1 MTKGKMK
8 KHKKVLNKLKINRKP
23 ADKTPLD
30 NRITNEN
37 LADHREEVLDSARKY
52 KYPLRQPKH
61 RLVKISLI
69 IAIAA
74 IVGFFVYCT
83 AALYRV
89 KTSSPFLY
97 QVAKVIPFPLARI
110 GSDFVSYESYLF
122 EINHY
127 EHYYRTQQSVDFN
140 SESGKR
146 QLEQFKKRAVQQ
158 VINDAYVKEIASE
171 KGINVSD
178 KEVNDRITL
187 IKSQNRIGSSDKE
200 FQDVLR
206 EFWNWSVNDFK
217 RSLKQQILE
226 EKVKAALDSEA
237 TDKAQKAL
245 ADINSGK
252 DFAVVAKKVSEDP
265 STKNSG
271 GEFGFN
277 INKNNRDISPATVDA
292 LFKLKP
298 GQTSGIIN
306 VGYGL
311 EIVKN
316 LSQKDGSIK
325 AAHIIFN
332 FKDIN
337 DYLGPIKDQKKAR
350 TYVSF

>member
-1 MTKGKMK
+1 MPKTKMK
-8 KHKKVLNKLKINRKP
+8 TKIKKLKIKRKK
-23 ADKTPLD
+23 AEKPLD

-37 LADHREEVLDSARKY
+37 LAEHREKVLDSARKY
-52 KYPLRQPKH
+52 IYPLRQPKH
-61 RLVKISLI
+61 RLVKISLA
-69 IAIAA
+69 IATAA
-74 IVGFFVYCT
+74 IVGFFAYCSV
-83 AALYRV
+83 ALYKF
-89 KTSSPFLY
+89 KTSSSFLY
-97 QVAKVIPFPLARI
+97 QVTKVIPFPLARI

-127 EHYYRTQQSVDFN
+127 EHYYKTQQNVDFD
-140 SESGKR
+140 SESGKQ
-146 QLEQFKKRAVQQ
+146 QLQQFKKRAMQQ
-158 VINDAYVKEIASE
+158 VINDAYVKEIAQE
-171 KGINVSD
+171 KGISVSGQ
-178 KEVNDRITL
+178 EVDARVKL

-226 EKVKAALDSEA
+226 EKVKAALD
-237 TDKAQKAL
+237 TDAQTRAEKAL

-252 DFAVVAKKVSEDP
+252 SFAKIAEAVSEDP
-265 STKNSG
+265 STRKSG
-271 GEFGFN
+271 GEFGFD
-277 INKNNRDISPATVDA
+277 INKNNRDISPATVEA

-298 GQTSGIIN
+298 GEVSGVIN

-316 LSQKDGSIK
+316 LAQKGDSIK

-332 FKDIN
+332 FKDLN
-337 DYLGPIKDQKKAR
+337 DYLGPIKDRKKAR
-350 TYVSF
+350 TYINF